1 MKRIAHIDLNCFFV
15 QCEILSDPSLKG
27 KAVAIGRNSQRGVIS
42 TSSYEARAFGVNS
55 GMPVSSAKQKCASLI
70 LIDGHYPLYV
80 KYSHLFFSFLKERF
94 PILEKASIDECF
106 IDMTQ
111 EIKGK
116 DENDFLFDLQ
126 MLLYRCTQLK
136 CSIGLSHNRFLAK
149 MASDMKKPLGIT
161 ILEQEQIPSLLW
173 PLSIEKFYG
182 IGKKTAPRLKEAGIL
197 TIGDLAKCDDNKIKD
212 ILGSSFYDFKDMANG
227 KGSSFVDNR
236 EFNPKSISSERTFLS
251 DEENYD
257 DIASMIHSCCKE
269 ITNECHKHKKVSSC
283 VVLKWRTPD
292 FVTKSKRITLN
303 AFTDEMSLFEKAA
316 MSIFDSI
323 YHGQSFRLIGVGL
336 ERVTDKEDLKKE
348 ENQRFLDD
356 LKSKL
361 EKKVPLVYLDEVKH
375 GNKE

>member
-1 MKRIAHIDLNCFFV
+1 
-15 QCEILSDPSLKG
+15 
-27 KAVAIGRNSQRGVIS
+27 
-42 TSSYEARAFGVNS
+42 
-55 GMPVSSAKQKCASLI
+55 MPVSSAKQKCASLI

-111 EIKGK
+111 EIQGK

-197 TIGDLAKCDDNKIKD
+197 TIGDLAKCDDKKIKD

-292 FVTKSKRITLN
+292 FITKSKRITLN